1 MKKNPYKSRNLPESE
16 KSLASESESE
26 SSKEGTEL
34 VESGRKKYKTKL

>member
-1 MKKNPYKSRNLPESE
+1 MKKKPYKNRKLPESE

-34 VESGRKKYKTKL
+34 VESGRKNTKPNY